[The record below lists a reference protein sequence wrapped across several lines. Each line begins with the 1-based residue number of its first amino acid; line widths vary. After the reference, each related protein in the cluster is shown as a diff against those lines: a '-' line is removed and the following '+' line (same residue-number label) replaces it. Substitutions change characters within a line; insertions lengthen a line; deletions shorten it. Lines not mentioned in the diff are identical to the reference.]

1 MGKAKK
7 TKAIKEIKKRWLG
20 IVAPEIFNRVP
31 LGDSLVEDQTGMM
44 GKVMLVNLMDL
55 TKSIKQQNINLRLKV
70 VETKD
75 NLGLTEV
82 IGYEMNSSSIK
93 RMVRRDIEKLD
104 DSFVLSTS
112 DGKFIRIKPLVI
124 ARSAANSSV
133 KKALRKETRNFLIRE
148 IGKMTFEAFIKDV
161 VSNHL
166 QTELSKRLNKIY
178 PMRTAT
184 IRRFDVVDNIK
195 GKKLPTAEE
204 EAAAIKD
211 EEIPDEEETEKGSE
225 AGNDRAEGEAEVEE
239 AETEEE
245 AEETGE
251 ESPDE
256 EEAPAEE
263 EKPKKKRAKKAEEEK
278 KEEVAE
284 DVPPGD

>member
-20 IVAPEIFNRVP
+20 IVAPEIFNRQP
-31 LGDSLVEDQTGMM
+31 LGDSLVEEQTGLM

-148 IGKMTFEAFIKDV
+148 IGKMTFEAFLKEV

-204 EAAAIKD
+204 EAAIAKD
-211 EEIPDEEETEKGSE
+211 EEIPAEETE
-225 AGNDRAEGEAEVEE
+225 EG
-239 AETEEE
+239 TEQ
-245 AEETGE
+245 GE
-251 ESPDE
+251 ESSEEGTQETEADE
-256 EEAPAEE
+256 DISESDEEAPAEE
-263 EKPKKKRAKKAEEEK
+263 EPEKPKKKRAKKAEEK
-278 KEEVAE
+278 KEEVE
-284 DVPPGD
+284 DAPPSD